1 MITTRMDEA
10 LQRWRQRHAVDDN
23 AYRELVSILEAS
35 KLPESSPNSANMLLE
50 NLHSGP
56 GSWNRPSNL
65 RIDAPGFS
73 TLCQIDDNFQLEA
86 FTEPNL
92 TSDWLANHSAP
103 INHGFN
109 LLNGDGQQDMEPFSE
124 EMLLFCPSN
133 VSTNPLTAPRELA
146 HVAPLLSEPEQKE
159 PSCIRCWKWKKA
171 VWNSWTVTPNTD

>member
-1 MITTRMDEA
+1 MDEA

-50 NLHSGP
+50 TLHFAP

-65 RIDAPGFS
+65 QIDTPSFS
-73 TLCQIDDNFQLEA
+73 AHCQIDYNLQLEA
-86 FTEPNL
+86 FTEPNS
-92 TSDWLANHSAP
+92 TSDWLANDSAP

-109 LLNGDGQQDMEPFSE
+109 LLNGDGQPLQDMESTPPFSE
-124 EMLLFCPSN
+124 EMLPFCSSN
-133 VSTNPLTAPRELA
+133 VWTNPLPA

-171 VWNSWTVTPNTD
+171 V